1 MARSVFFSFHYQR
14 DIFRV
19 QQVKQHY
26 VTKGTY
32 TAAGYF
38 DGSLEEKAQKE
49 GDDAVRRL
57 IDGGLK
63 GSTVLCV
70 LIGNQTAT
78 RHWVYYE
85 ILKGIELGMGV
96 FGIRIHNLK
105 DISNQIDTA
114 GANPFE
120 NCGYVDAGNAF
131 QPMIKYTTGWANAPH
146 LRAIDRNAVPFL
158 NNTSNPLL
166 SSFLNVYDWVTN
178 DGYNNFQSWV
188 EQAVNHS
195 FKPARSFRFI

>member
-1 MARSVFFSFHYQR
+1 MARSVFFSFHYQH

-38 DGSLEEKAQKE
+38 DGSLEEKAKKE

-105 DISNQIDTA
+105 DMNNRIDTA
-114 GANPFE
+114 GGNPFE
-120 NCGYVDAGNAF
+120 NCGYSDAGTLF
-131 QPMIKYTTGWANAPH
+131 QPMIKYTNGWANAPH
-146 LRAIDRNAVPFL
+146 LRTIDRNAVPYL
-158 NNTSNPLL
+158 KDISNPLL
-166 SSFLNVYDWVTN
+166 SGFLKVYDWVEN
-178 DGYNNFQSWV
+178 DGYNNFQSWI
-188 EQAVNHS
+188 EEAANQAS
-195 FKPARSFRFI
+195 SPTRSYRLI